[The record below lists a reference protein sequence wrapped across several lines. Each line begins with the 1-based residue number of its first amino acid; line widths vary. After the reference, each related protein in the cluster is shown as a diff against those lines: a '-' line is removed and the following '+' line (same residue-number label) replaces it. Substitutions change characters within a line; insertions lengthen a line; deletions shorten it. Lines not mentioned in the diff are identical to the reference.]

1 MPTWTLAFPALPGAA
16 SLLPL
21 HQILTEGQRRVFSA
35 PSQPY
40 PIQPMSESTLEKHVF
55 QAEIQQLL
63 DLVVHSLYTDKEIFL
78 RELISNASDA
88 MEKLRHIEATE
99 KNIHQ
104 PTLPMEIHITTDEEA
119 GTLTISDHGIGMS
132 HEELVK
138 NLGTIAHSGTKAFL
152 KAVKDGGGSPQNMI
166 GQFGVGFYSAFMVAD
181 SVAVHT
187 RSWHADSPELVWTSD
202 GKSGYEIEDASGL
215 DRGSKLVLTLKD
227 DCKEYATESRIK
239 HLIERYSNFVGFPI
253 LLNGTRVNEVEAL
266 WLKNKS
272 EVTDEQYKAFYQF
285 ACKAWDE
292 PQYRLHF
299 SADAPITINSLLFAP
314 SENPERM
321 GFTKAEPA
329 VALYSRKVLID
340 AAPKDLLPDW
350 MRFMK
355 GVVDSADIPLNIS
368 RETMQDSALIRKL
381 GGVISKRVI
390 KMFEKEAEADPEKY
404 RAFYKKFDRF
414 FKEGVATDYANRE
427 ALAKL
432 LRFESSLTDG
442 GAVCGFTD
450 YVSRMKDGQESIYY
464 LVGGSRDQIET
475 SPYLE
480 AFRSRG
486 LEVIYFVDAVDEY
499 VVDSLGTFD
508 GKKLVSIRHGGVEL
522 DDVEQEGEALSA
534 EQTTALCDF
543 LKNELGERVTS
554 VSIGKR
560 LVDSPVI
567 ALVPSDGM
575 SPQMRQMMKAMDEN
589 FKDEVKV
596 EMEINP
602 RHPLVKKLA
611 EAKDS
616 NPEVAA
622 LVAGQ
627 LLDNALI
634 TAGLLEDARDTVS
647 RMNRLMEKALG

>member
-1 MPTWTLAFPALPGAA
+1 
-16 SLLPL
+16 
-21 HQILTEGQRRVFSA
+21 
-35 PSQPY
+35 
-40 PIQPMSESTLEKHVF
+40 MSESTLEKHAF

-104 PTLPMEIHITTDEEA
+104 PTLPLEIHITTDEEA
-119 GTLTISDHGIGMS
+119 GTLTIADHGIGMS

-152 KAVKDGGGSPQNMI
+152 KAVKENGGSPQNMI

-181 SVAVHT
+181 EVAVHT
-187 RSWHADSPELVWTSD
+187 RSWHADSPQLVWTSD
-202 GKSGYEIEDASGL
+202 GKSGYEIEETTGL
-215 DRGSKLVLTLKD
+215 DRGSKLVLTLKE

-239 HLIERYSNFVGFPI
+239 HLIRTYSNFVGFPI

-272 EVTDEQYKAFYQF
+272 EVSEEQYKAFYQF

-292 PQYRLHF
+292 PSYRLHF
-299 SADAPITINSLLFAP
+299 SADAPLAINALLFAP
-314 SENPERM
+314 TENPERM
-321 GFTKAEPA
+321 GFTKTEPA
-329 VALYSRKVLID
+329 IALYSRKVLID
-340 AAPKDLLPDW
+340 PSPKELLPDW

-390 KMFEKEAEADPEKY
+390 RMFEKEAEADPEKY
-404 RAFYKKFDRF
+404 RGFYRKFDRY
-414 FKEGVATDYANRE
+414 FKEGVATDHANRE

-432 LRFESSLTDG
+432 LRFESSLTDP
-442 GAVCGFTD
+442 GAVCGFAD
-450 YVSRMKDGQESIYY
+450 YVARMKDGQESIYY
-464 LVGGSRDQIET
+464 LVGAGREQIET

-480 AFRSRG
+480 AFKSRG
-486 LEVIYFVDAVDEY
+486 LEVVYFTDAVDEY
-499 VVDSLGTFD
+499 VVDALGTFD

-522 DDVEQEGEALSA
+522 DEQAQGGESLTP

-543 LKNELGERVTS
+543 LTNQLGDRVTS
-554 VSIGKR
+554 VSSGKR

-567 ALVPSDGM
+567 ALVPADGL

-596 EMEINP
+596 ELEINP
-602 RHPLVKKLA
+602 RHPLVRKLA

-634 TAGLLEDARDTVS
+634 SAGLLEDARDTVS
-647 RMNRLMEKALG
+647 RMNRLMEKAMG